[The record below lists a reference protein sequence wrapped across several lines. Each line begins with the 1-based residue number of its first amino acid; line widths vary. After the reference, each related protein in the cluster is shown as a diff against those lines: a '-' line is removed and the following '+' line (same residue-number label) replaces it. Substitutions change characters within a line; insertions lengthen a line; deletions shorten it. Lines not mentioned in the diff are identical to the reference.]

1 MNMNLHKSVIDALHA
16 CKGRWPEIASNAGV
30 GYSWLCKIASGAIP
44 DPRIKNVEK
53 VANAM
58 SKMQLFPAKV
68 TKNAA

>member
-1 MNMNLHKSVIDALHA
+1 MNLYQSVIEALHA

-53 VANAM
+53 VAKTM
-58 SKMQLFPAKV
+58 SDMKLYPAK
-68 TKNAA
+68 KQAA